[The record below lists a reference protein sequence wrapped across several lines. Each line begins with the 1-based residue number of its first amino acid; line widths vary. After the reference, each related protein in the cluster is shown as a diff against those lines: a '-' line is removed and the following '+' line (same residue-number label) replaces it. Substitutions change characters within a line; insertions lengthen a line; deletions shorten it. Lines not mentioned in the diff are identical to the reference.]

1 MDDMFKQIVE
11 TMNKTV
17 LKDIHFDAK
26 QKENVRQVI
35 YKRKKK
41 RHIKPTLNYLLLIAV
56 ACLFF
61 IGTSYYVT
69 TEMEIFSR
77 EEQTAGLNT
86 NKGDVPPGPK
96 VETNIYTPP
105 AQEESYEEMTKEDVV
120 SKLLNTVDYFYTATG
135 KFEDYSIY
143 YDDSDSKSVTEY
155 KLSIK
160 NVIGGYQKS
169 TSQFDEKLMGY
180 GEMINEIIY
189 NEEKVW
195 LKESVNK
202 TYLVHDYQS
211 TPTRDPI
218 TPEEAFNLELKD
230 IYSDMAP
237 FRERPEISAGGMSL
251 FPYEITASYLRNTE
265 LWEIE
270 KQNEELLGHNTIVLY
285 GKMDEQVINRFKMKE
300 TTDTFRFWVDKD
312 TGILVK
318 YETYDTDGQLTSYL
332 HPESLEVNI
341 PIEPQDF
348 VPSLDGYKPF
358 VPHGKKPELDSREE
372 EIETVDS
379 ADTNKEDTE
388 AIVDLMR
395 KDLPFLYE
403 FTHPDLEI
411 SSAYYMEFEEKF
423 SHAYLTYIPKN
434 EAGIVYV
441 TAYHQDSFMRPSN
454 NFDVITGKQLELF
467 TLNGIEWKSYELK
480 DVLGAKFI
488 GMKDDYIYEVVSQ
501 KISLEEMKALLESF
515 HPVN

>member
-41 RHIKPTLNYLLLIAV
+41 RPIKPTLNFLLPIAV
-56 ACLFF
+56 ASLF
-61 IGTSYYVT
+61 ILGASYYAT
-69 TEMEIFSR
+69 TELEIFTR
-77 EEQTAGLNT
+77 EEQMTSLN
-86 NKGDVPPGPK
+86 NDPEHVPPASK
-96 VETNIYTPP
+96 VETNIYIPP
-105 AQEESYEEMTKEDVV
+105 AQEESYEDMTKEDVV
-120 SKLLNTVDYFYTATG
+120 TKLLNTVDYFYTATG

-143 YDDSDSKSVTEY
+143 NDDSDSKSVTEY
-155 KLSIK
+155 KISIK
-160 NVIGGYQKS
+160 NEIGGYQKNTPQS
-169 TSQFDEKLMGY
+169 DDKETGY
-180 GEMINEIIY
+180 EEFINEFIY

-195 LKESVNK
+195 LKQNINY
-202 TYLVHDYQS
+202 TYKVLDYQS

-230 IYSDMAP
+230 IYSDKAN
-237 FRERPEISAGGMSL
+237 FRETPEISPGGNSL

-265 LWEIE
+265 LWDIE

-285 GKMDEQVINRFKMKE
+285 GKMDEQVINRFKMKR

-318 YETYDTDGQLTSYL
+318 YETYDADGQLTGYL

-341 PIEPQDF
+341 PIDPQDF
-348 VPSLDGYKPF
+348 VPNLDGYTPF
-358 VPHGKKPELDSREE
+358 VPYGKKPELDPREA
-372 EIETVDS
+372 EIEVVDY
-379 ADTNKEDTE
+379 ADSFKEDVE
-388 AIVDLMR
+388 AVVDLMR

-403 FTHPDLEI
+403 FTHPDLDLF
-411 SSAYYMEFEEKF
+411 SAGYEKYKNF
-423 SHAYLTYIPKN
+423 NHAYLTYTKN
-434 EAGIVYV
+434 ETGVVYV
-441 TAYHQDSFMRPSN
+441 CAYHKDSFIRTSTDFN
-454 NFDVITGKQLELF
+454 RETGNQLELF
-467 TLNGIEWKSYELK
+467 TLNGIEWKSYEIK
-480 DVLGAKFI
+480 NVLGAKFI
-488 GMKDDYIYEVVSQ
+488 GMKGDYIYEVVSQ
-501 KISLEEMKALLESF
+501 KISFEEMKALLESF

>member
-41 RHIKPTLNYLLLIAV
+41 RHIKPTTLNYLLPIAV
-56 ACLFF
+56 ASLFF
-61 IGTSYYVT
+61 LGASYYAT
-69 TEMEIFSR
+69 TELEIFSR
-77 EEQTAGLNT
+77 EEQMTSLN
-86 NKGDVPPGPK
+86 NAPDHIPPGSK

-120 SKLLNTVDYFYTATG
+120 SKLLNTVDYFYTAAG
-135 KFEDYSIY
+135 KFEDYAVY
-143 YDDSDSKSVTEY
+143 YDDSVSKSVTEY

-160 NVIGGYQKS
+160 NEIGGYEKN
-169 TSQFDEKLMGY
+169 TTLVDEKILGY
-180 GEMINEIIY
+180 AEIINEFIY
-189 NEEKVW
+189 NEEKLW
-195 LKESVNK
+195 HKESVNN
-202 TYLVHDYQS
+202 TYRVSDYEPQ
-211 TPTRDPI
+211 PKRDPI
-218 TPEEAFNLELKD
+218 TPAEAFNLELKD
-230 IYSDMAP
+230 IYSDKAN
-237 FRERPEISAGGMSL
+237 FRERPEIAPSGMSL

-265 LWEIE
+265 LWDIE

-285 GKMDEQVINRFKMKE
+285 GKLDEQVIIRFKMKR

-318 YETYDTDGQLTSYL
+318 YETYDTDGQLTGYL

-341 PIEPQDF
+341 TIDPQDF
-348 VPSLDGYKPF
+348 VPNLDGYTPF
-358 VPHGKKPELDSREE
+358 VPYGKKPEHDSREE
-372 EIETVDS
+372 KIEAV
-379 ADTNKEDTE
+379 DTNKEDTE

-411 SSAYYMEFEEKF
+411 SSAYYMEFEEEF
-423 SHAYLTYIPKN
+423 HHAYLTYIPKN

-441 TAYHQDSFMRPSN
+441 TAYHQDSFTRPLN
-454 NFDVITGKQLELF
+454 NFDVITGNQLELF

-480 DVLGAKFI
+480 DFLGAKFI
-488 GMKDDYIYEVVSQ
+488 GMKGDYIYEVVSQ
-501 KISLEEMKALLESF
+501 KITLEETKALLGSF
-515 HPVN
+515 NPSK

>member
-17 LKDIHFDAK
+17 LKDIHFDVK
-26 QKENVRQVI
+26 QKEKVRQAI

-41 RHIKPTLNYLLLIAV
+41 QFLIKPILNYLLPIAV

-61 IGTSYYVT
+61 IGTSYYIAS
-69 TEMEIFSR
+69 ELGIFSR
-77 EEQTAGLNT
+77 EEQTAGLNN
-86 NKGDVPPGPK
+86 NKGDVPTGPK

-105 AQEESYEEMTKEDVV
+105 AQEESYEDMSKEDVV

-135 KFEDYSIY
+135 KFEEYSIND
-143 YDDSDSKSVTEY
+143 DDSESKSVIEY

-169 TSQFDEKLMGY
+169 TSQFDEELMGY
-180 GEMINEIIY
+180 GEMINEFIY
-189 NEEKVW
+189 NEEKRW
-195 LKESVNK
+195 HKESVNK
-202 TYLVHDYQS
+202 TYFVHDYQS
-211 TPTRDPI
+211 KPTRDPI

-230 IYSDMAP
+230 IYSDKAN
-237 FRERPEISAGGMSL
+237 FRESPEIAPGGMSL

-285 GKMDEQVINRFKMKE
+285 GKMDEQVINRFKMKR

-318 YETYDTDGQLTSYL
+318 YETYDTDGQLTGYL

-341 PIEPQDF
+341 PIDPQDF
-348 VPSLDGYKPF
+348 VPNLDGYTPF
-358 VPHGKKPELDSREE
+358 VPYGKKPELDPREA
-372 EIETVDS
+372 EIEVVDY
-379 ADTNKEDTE
+379 ADSFKEDVE
-388 AIVDLMR
+388 AVVDLMR

-403 FTHPDLEI
+403 FTHPDLDLF
-411 SSAYYMEFEEKF
+411 SAGYEKYKNF
-423 SHAYLTYIPKN
+423 NHAYLTYTKN
-434 EAGIVYV
+434 ETGVVYV
-441 TAYHQDSFMRPSN
+441 RAYHKDSFIRTSTDFN
-454 NFDVITGKQLELF
+454 RETGNQLELF
-467 TLNGIEWKSYELK
+467 TLNGIEWKSYEIK

-488 GMKDDYIYEVVSQ
+488 GMKGDYIYEVVSQ
-501 KISLEEMKALLESF
+501 KISFEEMKALLESF